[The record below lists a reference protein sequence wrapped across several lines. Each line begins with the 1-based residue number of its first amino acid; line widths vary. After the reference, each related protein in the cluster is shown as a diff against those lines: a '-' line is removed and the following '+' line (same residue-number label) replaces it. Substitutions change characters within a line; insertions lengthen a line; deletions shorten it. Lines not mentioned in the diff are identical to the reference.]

1 MKKTEHERPRSYFRI
16 VKLFDRQKVT
26 VCSDRTI

>member
-1 MKKTEHERPRSYFRI
+1 MKDHDISYFRI
-16 VKLFDRQKVT
+16 VKLFDRRKVT